1 MNIAFSNLSFL
12 SHDSY
17 SGAETIVV
25 APSTTYTSKPFS
37 LTFWDSKDGV
47 FFTLVGTRYG
57 AATTDVQIKLEH
69 ATLAD
74 APDAEWAL
82 AVAAVDFG
90 AGGTGGSPASEY
102 LTIGLFPT
110 AGQTLMPFMRVKIIA
125 QAASGATITKFFRT
139 TRGR

>member
-1 MNIAFSNLSFL
+1 MNIAFSNISFL

-17 SGAETIVV
+17 SGTETIVV

-47 FFTLVGTRYG
+47 FFTIVGTRYG
-57 AATTDVQIKLEH
+57 TLTTDVQVTLEQ

-74 APDAEWAL
+74 APDSEWETV
-82 AVAAVDFG
+82 VAAIDF
-90 AGGTGGSPASEY
+90 GTGGTVGTPASEY

-110 AGQTLMPFMRVKIIA
+110 AGQTLMPFMRVKIEA
-125 QAASGATITKFFRT
+125 QAASGASITKFFRT

>member
-1 MNIAFSNLSFL
+1 MNIAFSNISFL

-25 APSTTYTSKPFS
+25 LPSTTYTSRPFS

-47 FFTLVGTRYG
+47 FFTLSGTRYG
-57 AATTDVQIKLEH
+57 TLTSDVQVTLEQ
-69 ATLAD
+69 ATLSD
-74 APDAEWAL
+74 APDAEWETV
-82 AVAAVDFG
+82 VAAVDFG
-90 AGGTGGSPASEY
+90 AGGTSGTPASEY

-110 AGQTLMPFMRVKIIA
+110 AGQTLMPFMRVKVTA
-125 QAASGATITKFFRT
+125 QAVSGATITKFFRT